1 VSAPP
6 RCLAARRAE
15 VQKQLAELKR
25 KGDEGT
31 RADPTKERQTVAQF
45 METWL
50 AAARTSTRPQ
60 TWNGYERKRIVRL
73 HIVPTLGRTKLG
85 ALRPDTIQKIYAEKL
100 TGPAESGKPLTAI
113 SVKKITEVLH
123 NALETAVKWGYLARN
138 PATKW

>member
-1 VSAPP
+1 MLGRGDRGGIDGSEVGCRRLHAVW
-6 RCLAARRAE
+6 RHAALRS
-15 VQKQLAELKR
+15 KSSWPKR

-60 TWNGYERKRIVRL
+60 AWNGYERKRIVRL

-85 ALRPDTIQKIYAEKL
+85 ALRPDTIQKIYAEKDGVPGL
-100 TGPAESGKPLTAI
+100 
-113 SVKKITEVLH
+113 
-123 NALETAVKWGYLARN
+123 LENEMA
-138 PATKW
+138 